1 MYVCERSPF
10 FISLDMYHRSLSSGQ
25 VCVVVNNLLNFLNQ
39 LLTLSAEE
47 LDLMGASGLV
57 CALATVEF

>member
-1 MYVCERSPF
+1 MYVCEGSPF
-10 FISLDMYHRSLSSGQ
+10 FISLDMYHRSLSGQ